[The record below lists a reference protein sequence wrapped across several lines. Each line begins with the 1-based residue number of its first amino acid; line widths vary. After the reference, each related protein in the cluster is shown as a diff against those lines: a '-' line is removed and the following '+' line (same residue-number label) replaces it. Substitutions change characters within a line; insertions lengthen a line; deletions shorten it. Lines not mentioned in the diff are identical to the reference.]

1 MVAKPLCPLY
11 KYIIKPLDRAYY
23 PELRYYRKNNHS
35 NQSEQKKSRK
45 IGDVSIFLFIFA
57 VVNHLLLIRLRKN
70 LFARRTYIDRDF
82 QYYNFNKKKKHDE
95 KIYF

>member
-1 MVAKPLCPLY
+1 MFFW
-11 KYIIKPLDRAYY
+11 
-23 PELRYYRKNNHS
+23 KNNHS
-35 NQSEQKKSRK
+35 NQSEQKKYRK
-45 IGDVSIFLFIFA
+45 IGDISIFLFIFA

-95 KIYF
+95 KIYFLNGHLAESN

>member
-1 MVAKPLCPLY
+1 LNVFFEK
-11 KYIIKPLDRAYY
+11 IIIRI
-23 PELRYYRKNNHS
+23 RQN
-35 NQSEQKKSRK
+35 KKSD
-45 IGDVSIFLFIFA
+45 DVSIFLFIFA

-95 KIYF
+95 KNYFLNGRLGESN